1 MSVKNGEVDQWHHA
15 YFYDAD
21 NRIQRVYTSTAT
33 PLTPIT
39 RLSQNLANELEHN
52 ADWQLD
58 AQYYYYDH
66 GPLARVEIG
75 QNALQGVDY
84 YYTLQG
90 WLKGVN
96 SSVLN
101 HENDPGKDSNP
112 NNINALFAKDVFGFS
127 LDYYQ
132 GDYTA
137 INGKTPHANV
147 QNTSHAAQNSA
158 DLYNGNIRYMQTS
171 IINPLDRTKMP
182 MLNAYGYDQLNRL
195 KESRSYEN
203 GLSSNTWN
211 PTSYGNEYFN
221 AFTYDAMGNILTQ
234 ERHNRAGEI
243 FDDLQYH
250 YQKDAS
256 GKLLR
261 NRLYHVNDDPDL
273 ASVMEDDIEDMEPF
287 ISAVNQINTNN
298 NYSYDAEGRLV
309 KDRQEEI
316 DTIIWTVSG
325 KVKEIRRTLQS
336 TKKNLTFEYDAFGN
350 RIAKHVY
357 DNQTLMLEKSTYYI
371 LDASGNQLSM
381 YEHAVDDADV
391 KYYLTERNIYGSSRL
406 GTLKDP
412 VNMFNAEPLQSY
424 GILGNRNYEL
434 SNHLGNV
441 LTVISD
447 IKYPL
452 SDDNT
457 TISGYEVGISNIF
470 DYSPFGAPLDG
481 RTIDNIFHHP
491 SQNNGSQTPADT
503 VEIYNNNFDNPPATG
518 SPYYSTEVTLDAHLS
533 NTNWTSSTGAFT
545 NYNSSGAGSGKS
557 IAITTASADT
567 AYLTLA
573 MDVDSGYELDITS
586 YSFAH
591 RSSATGYDSYTLVVN
606 GIEIGSGSIYV
617 ASSGSTLQST
627 GVVDVSNPIS
637 GQTGTV
643 GVVLKLYGGTH
654 GHSGTFRMDDFV
666 LNGFVREENSGYS
679 SSDYFVSRNHRY
691 SFQNQEKHDE
701 IRGKGNYINYK
712 YRGYDPRVGRLDWLV
727 DPLSGDYSPYAFSGN
742 RVLDAVELEGLE
754 PDVVHRRKR
763 PRTHRSFSGVGWL
776 GRMFGVSGRGKYTRN
791 IVWRGA
797 NRTMESRGD
806 DPTPPVC
813 ELTTYVDIIRE
824 VRSID
829 SYVKEDWGTE
839 EIRER
844 TYGGENSVNISIDFY
859 SVSDFIKVTDIET
872 GQDIYNGHYEEELNY
887 TTLPGQKVKVTIKA
901 DSGFEIKVTEDVE
914 VKIVKEVIRE
924 VTGNMKKVVSRRV
937 TESTP
942 EDHESAGRS
951 RNVEP
956 CE

>member
-75 QNALQGVDY
+75 QNALQGLDY

-96 SSVLN
+96 SSVLEDE
-101 HENDPGKDSNP
+101 HDPGQDSNP
-112 NNINALFAKDVFGFS
+112 SEINALFAKDVFGFS

-182 MLNAYGYDQLNRL
+182 MLNAYGYDQLNHL

-234 ERHNRAGEI
+234 ERHNRAGEK
-243 FDDLQYH
+243 FDDLAYH
-250 YQKDAS
+250 YQTDNN

-261 NRLYHVNDDPDL
+261 NRLYHVSDDPNL
-273 ASVMEDDIEDMEPF
+273 ASVMEDDIEDMGTF
-287 ISAVNQINTNN
+287 ISAINQINTNN

-309 KDRQEEI
+309 KDKQEEI

-325 KVKEIRRTLQS
+325 KVKEIRRSFES

-371 LDASGNQLSM
+371 LDDQGNQLSM
-381 YEHAVDDADV
+381 YEHIVDDADV

-412 VNMFNAEPLQSY
+412 VNMFDAKPLPSY
-424 GILGNRNYEL
+424 GSIGNRHYEL

-452 SDDNT
+452 SSDNT
-457 TISGYEVGISNIF
+457 TIDSYEVGISNVF

-481 RTIDNIFHHP
+481 RTVENIFHQAELTTETITETVYALEEHFD
-491 SQNNGSQTPADT
+491 TWFTWTAVADGVIT
-503 VEIYNNNFDNPPATG
+503 YV
-518 SPYYSTEVTLDAHLS
+518 
-533 NTNWTSSTGAFT
+533 
-545 NYNSSGAGSGKS
+545 SGE
-557 IAITTASADT
+557 
-567 AYLTLA
+567 
-573 MDVDSGYELDITS
+573 M
-586 YSFAH
+586 
-591 RSSATGYDSYTLVVN
+591 
-606 GIEIGSGSIYV
+606 
-617 ASSGSTLQST
+617 Q
-627 GVVDVSNPIS
+627 VSNPAFSQRPIGAS
-637 GQTGTV
+637 KTFTV
-643 GVVLKLYGGTH
+643 GEGLHAVHFEIIGNTCATINIWPPSTTPIPIQVVVKDNSNNVVA
-654 GHSGTFRMDDFV
+654 SGFYTTA
-666 LNGFVREENSGYS
+666 
-679 SSDYFVSRNHRY
+679 
-691 SFQNQEKHDE
+691 
-701 IRGKGNYINYK
+701 GNYS
-712 YRGYDPRVGRLDWLV
+712 L
-727 DPLSGDYSPYAFSGN
+727 AF
-742 RVLDAVELEGLE
+742 
-754 PDVVHRRKR
+754 
-763 PRTHRSFSGVGWL
+763 T
-776 GRMFGVSGRGKYTRN
+776 
-791 IVWRGA
+791 
-797 NRTMESRGD
+797 
-806 DPTPPVC
+806 PT
-813 ELTTYVDIIRE
+813 
-824 VRSID
+824 
-829 SYVKEDWGTE
+829 
-839 EIRER
+839 
-844 TYGGENSVNISIDFY
+844 
-859 SVSDFIKVTDIET
+859 
-872 GQDIYNGHYEEELNY
+872 
-887 TTLPGQKVKVTIKA
+887 
-901 DSGFEIKVTEDVE
+901 
-914 VKIVKEVIRE
+914 
-924 VTGNMKKVVSRRV
+924 
-937 TESTP
+937 TP
-942 EDHESAGRS
+942 EATYTLEFYMPNASSLCFFRVD
-951 RNVEP
+951 NVLVSYLEETVVETEGP
-956 CE
+956 GYVVRGGYRYGFNS

>member
-1 MSVKNGEVDQWHHA
+1 MRK
-15 YFYDAD
+15 
-21 NRIQRVYTSTAT
+21 STAFERME
-33 PLTPIT
+33 T
-39 RLSQNLANELEHN
+39 R
-52 ADWQLD
+52 
-58 AQYYYYDH
+58 
-66 GPLARVEIG
+66 
-75 QNALQGVDY
+75 
-84 YYTLQG
+84 
-90 WLKGVN
+90 
-96 SSVLN
+96 
-101 HENDPGKDSNP
+101 
-112 NNINALFAKDVFGFS
+112 
-127 LDYYQ
+127 
-132 GDYTA
+132 
-137 INGKTPHANV
+137 NV
-147 QNTSHAAQNSA
+147 RAEV
-158 DLYNGNIRYMQTS
+158 G
-171 IINPLDRTKMP
+171 
-182 MLNAYGYDQLNRL
+182 
-195 KESRSYEN
+195 RS
-203 GLSSNTWN
+203 
-211 PTSYGNEYFN
+211 
-221 AFTYDAMGNILTQ
+221 
-234 ERHNRAGEI
+234 
-243 FDDLQYH
+243 
-250 YQKDAS
+250 
-256 GKLLR
+256 
-261 NRLYHVNDDPDL
+261 
-273 ASVMEDDIEDMEPF
+273 
-287 ISAVNQINTNN
+287 
-298 NYSYDAEGRLV
+298 
-309 KDRQEEI
+309 
-316 DTIIWTVSG
+316 
-325 KVKEIRRTLQS
+325 
-336 TKKNLTFEYDAFGN
+336 GN
-350 RIAKHVY
+350 RINFVATFGGAKHVY

-381 YEHAVDDADV
+381 YEHIVDDADV

-406 GTLKDP
+406 GTVKDP
-412 VNMFNAEPLQSY
+412 VNMMNANPLPSY
-424 GILGNRNYEL
+424 GVLGNRHYEL

-452 SDDNT
+452 SSDNT
-457 TISGYEVGISNIF
+457 TIDSYEVGINSIA
-470 DYSPFGAPLDG
+470 DYSPFGVQLDG
-481 RTIDNIFHHP
+481 RTIENVFYYP
-491 SQNNGSQTPADT
+491 ENGNSPQTPADT

-518 SPYYSTEVTLDAHLS
+518 SPYYSTEVTLDANLS
-533 NTNWTSSTGAFT
+533 NTKWTSSTGAFT

-567 AYLTLA
+567 AYLTLT
-573 MDVDSGYELDITS
+573 MDVANGFELDITS

-591 RSSATGYDSYTLVVN
+591 RSSATGYDSYILIVN
-606 GIEIGSGSIYV
+606 GVEIGSGSIYV

-666 LNGFVREENSGYS
+666 LNGFVQEENSGHS

-691 SFQNQEKHDE
+691 SFQNQEHHNE

-727 DPLSGDYSPYAFSGN
+727 DPLSGDYPYYSPYAFSGN

-791 IVWRGA
+791 IVWRGS
-797 NRTMESRGD
+797 NRMMESRGD

-937 TESTP
+937 TETTP

-956 CE
+956 CECQQSEEANKEGGDYE